1 MTDERADVVPV
12 VAPPRDGRATWGEI
26 RTTTGILRSMESW
39 LAALI
44 LGLAGLGLLV
54 SGVNEGSWP
63 SVVSGGLFVLAAVL
77 ARRGARAFQ
86 RRSATIV
93 HVDRPSFLVNRAR
106 DYLPEIRALAGA
118 LAAVAAAVVLMALT
132 S

>member
-1 MTDERADVVPV
+1 MTDERAVVVPPA
-12 VAPPRDGRATWGEI
+12 APTRDARVTWGEI

-54 SGVNEGSWP
+54 SGVREGSWP
-63 SVVSGGLFVLAAVL
+63 SVVSGGLFVVAAVL
-77 ARRGARAFQ
+77 ARRATRAFQ
-86 RRSATIV
+86 RRSASIV
-93 HVDRPSFLVNRAR
+93 DVDRPSFLVNQAR

-118 LAAVAAAVVLMALT
+118 LATVAAAVVLMALT
-132 S
+132 A

>member
-63 SVVSGGLFVLAAVL
+63 ALVSGGLFVVAAVL
-77 ARRGARAFQ
+77 ARRATRAFQ
-86 RRSATIV
+86 RRSASIV
-93 HVDRPSFLVNRAR
+93 DVDRPSFLVNRPR
-106 DYLPEIRALAGA
+106 DYLPEIAALAGA
-118 LAAVAAAVVLMALT
+118 LAAVVAAVALMALT
-132 S
+132 A